1 MSDERLRMLER
12 LSKDESIDGEWEI
25 LSDSKFAK
33 QKKKIGQN
41 NLISTVPENQEK
53 KKSKQT
59 EVKSQLRMEYKMK
72 TDCRI

>member
-1 MSDERLRMLER
+1 MLER